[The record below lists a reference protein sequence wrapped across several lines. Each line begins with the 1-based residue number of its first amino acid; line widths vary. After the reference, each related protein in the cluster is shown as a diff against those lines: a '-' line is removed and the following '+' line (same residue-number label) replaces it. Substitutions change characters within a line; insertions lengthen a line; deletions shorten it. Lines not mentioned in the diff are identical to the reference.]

1 MNTGLQDAYNLA
13 WKIAMVVKGVGSNKL
28 LDTYEQ
34 ERLPFA
40 KSLLAS
46 TDRMFSVMSSPKWFH
61 RVFRL
66 RIMPYLLPALLRFRK
81 FRLWAFRTISQIG
94 IKYINSDLTINR
106 ILQPVPIKA
115 GERFPY
121 LLTSDGESIYAR
133 MKNPVFH
140 AMVFPASRESNLVRG
155 MKEVEADLGR
165 VMQVHDFTD
174 EDGIR
179 KTFGI
184 KSDVVVLVR
193 PDHYIGLITDE
204 GPKVVGDYLRRLS
217 VEKKEEGIFF
227 TKTHQ

>member
-13 WKIAMVVKGVGSNKL
+13 WKMAMVVKGIGSNKL

-40 KSLLAS
+40 KTLIAS
-46 TDRMFSVMSSPKWFH
+46 TDRLFSIITSPKWYH
-61 RVFRL
+61 RAFRL
-66 RIMPYLLPALLRFRK
+66 RIVPHLLPLLLRFQK
-81 FRLWAFRTISQIG
+81 FRMRAFRTISQIC

-106 ILQPVPIKA
+106 ILQPVPVKA

-121 LLTSDGESIYAR
+121 LLRKDGESVYAA
-133 MKNPVFH
+133 MKNPLFH
-140 AMVFPASRESNLVRG
+140 AMVFPASKESNLLRG
-155 MKEVEADLGR
+155 MKEVEADLGK

-174 EDGIR
+174 EEAIR

-184 KSDVVVLVR
+184 KSDVVILVR